1 MELVH
6 GVSLLS
12 YLKAQ
17 PGRKIDENVCKHV
30 FSQIISGIL
39 YLHCQNIYHRD
50 IKLENII
57 IDEKNNVKII
67 DFGFGTI
74 SQSTKL
80 LNFFCG
86 TPSYMPPE
94 IVKKKDY
101 IGSSADIW
109 SIGILLYT
117 LVCGSFPF
125 RGKNIYKRLAIT
137 EKELYS
143 KISKGVYI
151 VPETIS
157 NEVKSLIQKIL
168 IVNPINRIDAQTVI
182 VYNFRL

>member
-1 MELVH
+1 MELVN

-17 PGRKIDENVCKHV
+17 PNRKIEEHICKHI
-30 FSQIISGIL
+30 FNQIISGIQ
-39 YLHCQNIYHRD
+39 YLHTKNIYHRD

-67 DFGFGTI
+67 DFGFGTMNV
-74 SQSTKL
+74 SSKL

-94 IVKKKDY
+94 IVKKRDY
-101 IGSSADIW
+101 LGSSADIW
-109 SIGILLYT
+109 SIGVLLYT

-125 RGKNIYKRLAIT
+125 RGICKNFT
-137 EKELYS
+137 
-143 KISKGVYI
+143 
-151 VPETIS
+151 
-157 NEVKSLIQKIL
+157 
-168 IVNPINRIDAQTVI
+168 
-182 VYNFRL
+182 